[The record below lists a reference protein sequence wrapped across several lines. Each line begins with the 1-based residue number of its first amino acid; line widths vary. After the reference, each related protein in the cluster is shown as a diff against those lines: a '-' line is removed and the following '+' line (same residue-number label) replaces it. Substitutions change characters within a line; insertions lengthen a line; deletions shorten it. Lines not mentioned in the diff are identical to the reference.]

1 MVLVAGAALP
11 AFAGATSWVSY
22 TSSYLGY
29 FALAVA
35 GAAAAAG

>member
-11 AFAGATSWVSY
+11 AFAGATGWVSY
-22 TSSYLGY
+22 TSCYLGY
-29 FALAVA
+29 FALA